1 MRGAHNE
8 LTDEILTAFLELETI
23 THELTLSALLVMTI
37 IEVRS
42 RKWGWCVFESPGVEP
57 VFAEKDQAIGYA
69 ETRAR
74 LRTGEIR
81 IIDSTG
87 NVERVIAF
95 DDANR
100 RL

>member
-1 MRGAHNE
+1 MM
-8 LTDEILTAFLELETI
+8 
-23 THELTLSALLVMTI
+23 V
-37 IEVRS
+37 IEVKP

-57 VFAEKDQAIGYA
+57 VFLQKDQAIGYA
-69 ETRAR
+69 KTRAP

-81 IIDSTG
+81 IFDSTE
-87 NVERVIAF
+87 NVEGVIAF

>member
-1 MRGAHNE
+1 MM
-8 LTDEILTAFLELETI
+8 
-23 THELTLSALLVMTI
+23 TL
-37 IEVRS
+37 IEVKS

-57 VFAEKDQAIGYA
+57 VFLDRDQAIGYT
-69 ETRAR
+69 EIRAR

-81 IIDSTG
+81 IFDSTG
-87 NVERVIAF
+87 NVELVIAF